1 MHDIKHISKGLVP
14 HGMSACAGCGLE
26 LLMRKVMDVLGEDT
40 IMIIPP
46 GCAASF
52 SGFGKETA
60 IKVPGYQGN
69 LENTAAGAVGVRAAL
84 NAKGNT
90 HTTVVGFAG
99 DGGTVDIGIQALSGA
114 MERRDKILYICYD
127 NEAYMNTGIQASSST
142 PYMASTT
149 TTPAGKPTGRKD
161 LMQIAIAHDIP
172 YAATASI
179 YNLTDLKR
187 KVQKA
192 KDTDGPSL
200 LHVHTPCPT
209 GWKYDPSKTVELAR
223 TAVQTGCWVLYEY
236 EDGKV
241 TINYKPKEL
250 APIEN
255 YINLQGRF
263 KGLTAE
269 QKQDLQKYTIE
280 YFNRYIKKLEFM
292 SSI

>member
-1 MHDIKHISKGLVP
+1 MHDIKHISKGLIP

-26 LLMRKVMDVLGEDT
+26 LLIRKVMDVLGEDT
-40 IMIIPP
+40 IIIIPP

-52 SGFGKETA
+52 SGYGKETA

-69 LENTAAGAVGVRAAL
+69 LENTAASCVGVRAAL

-142 PYMASTT
+142 PLMASTT
-149 TTPAGKPTGRKD
+149 TTPAGKPTVRKD

-179 YNLTDLKR
+179 YNLTDLKK

-192 KDTDGPSL
+192 KDTEGPSL
-200 LHVHTPCPT
+200 IHVHTPCPT
-209 GWKYDPSKTVELAR
+209 GWRYDPCKTVEIAR
-223 TAVQTGCWVLYEY
+223 LAVQTGCWVLYEY

-250 APIEN
+250 APLED
-255 YINLQGRF
+255 YIKLQGRF
-263 KGLTAE
+263 KGLSKEQRTELQEHTA
-269 QKQDLQKYTIE
+269 K
-280 YFNRYIKKLEFM
+280 YFNKYIKKLEFLG
-292 SSI
+292 